1 MRKSIT
7 IVGLG
12 AGDLNQLTI
21 GVYETLKQTNNL
33 FLRTKEHPVI
43 PALEKDHI
51 HYESFDEI
59 YEQYDQ
65 FTEVYEAIVQRLFQ
79 EVKQRG
85 NLVYAVPGHPLVAE
99 KTVQLLLEQ
108 ADKQEVEVKIN
119 GGQSFLDAIFTAVQV
134 DPIEGFQLLDGTALH
149 RDDLQLNQHLIIGQ
163 VYDAFVASEIKLTL
177 MEKYPDNYP
186 LKLITAAGTS
196 KQKVESLLLYELD
209 RGMALDNL
217 TSVYVP
223 PVKEAELQYQEFST
237 LRRIISTLRG
247 PDGCPWDKK
256 QTHQSLKKYLI
267 EEAYELLA
275 AIEAEDIDNTIE
287 ELGDVLLQV
296 LLHAQIG
303 EDDGLFSIDDVITGL
318 SAKMIRR
325 HPHVFGKTKAEN
337 VEEAFNHWEKAK
349 EREQGEQCTASIL
362 DKIAKGLPALLHAYE
377 LQKQAAKVGF
387 DWEEAKDALKKV
399 WEEMQEFE
407 EALENGN
414 REEQLKECGD
424 LLFSVINAAR
434 LLSIHP
440 EEALLMTNQK
450 FKKRFSF
457 IEKKVQESGRTWD
470 EYPLSELDQLW
481 EAAKTQE

>member
-21 GVYETLKQTNNL
+21 GVYETLKQTNHL
-33 FLRTKEHPVI
+33 FLRTKEHPVVA
-43 PALEKDHI
+43 ALKKDHI
-51 HYESFDEI
+51 DYESFDEI

-65 FTEVYEAIVQRLFQ
+65 FAEVYDAIVQQLFQ

-108 ADKQEVEVKIN
+108 ADQQQVDVNIN
-119 GGQSFLDAIFTAVQV
+119 GGQSFLDAVFTAVQV
-134 DPIEGFQLLDGTALH
+134 DPLDGFQLLDGTALH
-149 RDDLQLNQHLIIGQ
+149 RDDLQLHQHLIIGQ

-177 MEKYPDNYP
+177 MEKYPDDYP

-196 KQKVESLLLYELD
+196 KQKIKSLLLYELD
-209 RGMALDNL
+209 RGVLLDNL
-217 TSVYVP
+217 TSLYVP

-237 LRRIISTLRG
+237 LRNIISTLRG
-247 PDGCPWDKK
+247 PNGCPWDKK
-256 QTHQSLKKYLI
+256 QTHQSLKKHLI

-275 AIEAEDIDNTIE
+275 AIDAEDIDNTIE

-325 HPHVFGKTKAEN
+325 HPHVFGKTKADN

-349 EREQGEQCTASIL
+349 QRERREQCTSSIL
-362 DKIAKGLPALLHAYE
+362 DQIEKGQPALLYAYD

-387 DWEEAKDALKKV
+387 DWEHAKDALKKV
-399 WEEMQEFE
+399 KEEMQEFE
-407 EALENGN
+407 EALENEN
-414 REEQLKECGD
+414 REEQIKECGD
-424 LLFSVINAAR
+424 LLFSIINAAR

-440 EEALLMTNQK
+440 EEALHMTNQK
-450 FKKRFSF
+450 FKQRFSF
-457 IEKKVQESGRTWD
+457 IEKKVQASGRTWD
-470 EYPLSELDQLW
+470 AYTILELDQLW
-481 EAAKTQE
+481 EAAKAQE